1 MLKFATEEDAH
12 KLSDFLKNGI
22 IPTRI
27 KSYIL
32 SYGFDKDF
40 VKFWYSENENGVD
53 IAVSLFE
60 DALLVY
66 TDENADLSEAS
77 AFINMLPFSTL
88 SCEEKTA
95 DAFGFTVKEV
105 KQGYVYSGDKT
116 DFTAYDLDEDRIKEA
131 YALISESI
139 PGSFGSTKEEYF
151 AFLSDFT
158 YRKRR
163 NKARG
168 KCIIENDKLVSCAVT
183 SAETETEALLS
194 GVATDKT
201 LRKGGYGKRTVLSL
215 VNALL
220 NESKKPYVIALN
232 ESAEGFYEHIGFKKD
247 KRIAYVNRKDI

>member
-1 MLKFATEEDAH
+1 MLKFATDEDAH
-12 KLSDFLKNGI
+12 KLSVFLKNGI

-27 KSYIL
+27 KSYVL

-53 IAVSLFE
+53 IVVSLFE
-60 DALLVY
+60 DALLIY
-66 TDENADLSEAS
+66 ADENADLSEVS
-77 AFINMLPFSTL
+77 AFINMLPFSTV

-95 DAFGFTVKEV
+95 KALGFTTENV
-105 KQGYVYSGDKT
+105 KQGYVYSGEKT
-116 DFTAYDLDEDRIKEA
+116 DFTADDLDEDRIKEA
-131 YALISESI
+131 YSLISESI
-139 PGSFGSTKEEYF
+139 PGSFGSSEEEYY

-183 SAETETEALLS
+183 SAETETDALLS

-220 NESKKPYVIALN
+220 SDNKTPYVIALN
-232 ESAEGFYEHIGFKKD
+232 GSAEGFYEHIGFRKD